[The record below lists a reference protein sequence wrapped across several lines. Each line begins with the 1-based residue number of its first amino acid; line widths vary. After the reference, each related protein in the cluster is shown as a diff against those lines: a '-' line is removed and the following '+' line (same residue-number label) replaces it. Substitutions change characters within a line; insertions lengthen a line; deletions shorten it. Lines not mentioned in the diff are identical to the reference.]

1 MKLILFLLLD
11 FTNFKNMKKILL
23 SLCVLMLAITANAQN
38 PYPIIPIDTVQFV
51 NEAKLNATF
60 PNDSCDYINP
70 AFKNVTYTDTVR
82 FEGIVLF
89 DPRLYGLS
97 TSRKATV
104 LSADTFGRPWGG
116 VEIMC
121 EPAGSGRT
129 LPQLINDN
137 KFYDNLK
144 PGTRVRVTGVIRT
157 FRGTAPAGTRQGQ
170 TQVNMVRANVNWE
183 NGVEILD
190 LNPKTVTATAV
201 RIDSLMTGNA
211 SIGQVQRKAGG
222 EKWEGSYVELKN
234 VTVFSRQLSGSR
246 WFWSVADDNGNA
258 IDINDFSGWF
268 RNDANTDSV
277 LPAGRF
283 TPPVI
288 GTRISYIRGVII
300 ENAISGQYRFV
311 IAPLMPNDVGPISYT
326 PPTIAS
332 RQRTPVV
339 ATSNDS
345 VGVLVKVQQG
355 SARVSNVRL
364 FHTVGYSSTVF
375 DTVNLTRNTA
385 PNDTTLWYGFIP
397 KRPNGSIVKYFV
409 RPTDINNFFTNSPD
423 TFGSF
428 NAYRVSDAGIKT
440 IQDLQFSPYP
450 NNQTIWNNDSISG
463 VDVRGIVTSSGMT
476 QGTTNIITVQNGG
489 GLNSAI
495 IINRSNGDA
504 TGSWRAGDSVSLTNF
519 RVVETFGNTCL
530 NNVAGTKIS
539 GGNAMPAFTTLN
551 IDTIA
556 AISASAQRRPEL
568 CGYEGQLLKFDSVYV
583 VNVNADAPSNF
594 GEFLVNKDKTKT
606 NGLRIDDISTRL
618 PDNFNNNLV
627 KDQLMKHAQG
637 IFILAFSNWKLQPR
651 DSNDLD
657 FTGAPDTQKPII
669 TLTGKNPD
677 SLLLNATYVEPGFT
691 AADNKDGDITSKVVR
706 TSGIDN
712 TKLGSYLVTY
722 MVSDLAGNK
731 DSVTRVVIVYNKVGI
746 NENELTFALSNV
758 YPNPAKEQLTLAV
771 SGINTLPLTA
781 SIIDLSGREL
791 MSKTFTTNNINYT
804 FDMHD
809 LQNGIY
815 FCNLE
820 SANGS
825 KTIKFVISK

>member
-1 MKLILFLLLD
+1 
-11 FTNFKNMKKILL
+11 
-23 SLCVLMLAITANAQN
+23 MLATITNAQN
-38 PYPIIPIDTVQFV
+38 PYPVIPIDTAQFV
-51 NEAKLNATF
+51 NNGKLNIAF
-60 PNDSCDYINP
+60 PNDSTDYVNP
-70 AFKNVTYTDTVR
+70 FFKNTSYTDTVR
-82 FEGIVLF
+82 FDGIVLF

-121 EPAGSGRT
+121 EPSGSGRT

-157 FRGTAPAGTRQGQ
+157 FRGTAPANTRQGQ
-170 TQVNMVRANVNWE
+170 SQVNMVKANVNWE

-190 LNPKTVTATAV
+190 LNPKTVTATPI

-211 SIGQVQRKAGG
+211 SRGQVQNKASG
-222 EKWEGSYVELKN
+222 EKWEGSFVELKD
-234 VTVFSRQLSGSR
+234 VTVFSRQASGSR
-246 WFWSVADDNGNA
+246 WFWSVADANGNA

-268 RNDANTDSV
+268 RNDALTDSL

-283 TPPVI
+283 APPVI
-288 GTRISYIRGVII
+288 GTRISYIRGVIV
-300 ENAISGQYRFV
+300 ESLISGSYRFV
-311 IAPLMPNDVGPISYT
+311 IAPLMPSDIGPISYT
-326 PPTIAS
+326 PPTVAS
-332 RQRTPVV
+332 RDRSPVV
-339 ATSNDS
+339 AKSTDL
-345 VGVLVKVQQG
+345 VGVLVKIQQG
-355 SARVSNVRL
+355 SARVANVRL
-364 FHTVGYSSTVF
+364 FHTLGYSNTVF
-375 DTVNLTRNTA
+375 DTVNLVRNQS

-397 KRPNGSIVKYFV
+397 KRADGSIVKYFV
-409 RPTDINNFFTNSPD
+409 RPTDINGFFTNSPD

-428 NAYRVSDAGIKT
+428 NAYKVTDAGIKT
-440 IQDLQFSPYP
+440 IQDLQFSVYP
-450 NNQTIWNNDSISG
+450 NNQTIWHTDSISG
-463 VDVRGIVTSSGMT
+463 VDVTGIVTSTSMT
-476 QGTTNIITVQNGG
+476 QGTSNIMTVQSGSS
-489 GLNSAI
+489 LNSAI
-495 IINRSNGDA
+495 IINRVNGDV
-504 TGSWRAGDSVSLTNF
+504 TGNWKAGDSISLTAF
-519 RVVETFGNTCL
+519 RVRESFGNTTL

-539 GGNAMPAFTTLN
+539 SGNTMPAFVTLN

-556 AISASAQRRPEL
+556 TISASAQRRPEL
-568 CGYEGQLLKFDSVYV
+568 CGYEGMLLKFDSVYV
-583 VNVNADAPSNF
+583 VNPNPDAPSNF
-594 GEFLVNKDKTKT
+594 GEFLVNKDNTKT
-606 NGLRIDDISTRL
+606 TGLRIDDISTKL

-627 KDQLMKHAQG
+627 KNQLMKHAQG
-637 IFILAFSNWKLQPR
+637 IFIIAFSNWKLQPR

-657 FTGAPDTQKPII
+657 FSGAPDTEKPVIS
-669 TLTGKNPD
+669 LTGKNPD

-722 MVSDLAGNK
+722 LVSDLAGNK

-746 NENELTFALSNV
+746 NENELTFALTNV

-804 FDMHD
+804 FDMHN

-825 KTIKFVISK
+825 KTIKFVVSK